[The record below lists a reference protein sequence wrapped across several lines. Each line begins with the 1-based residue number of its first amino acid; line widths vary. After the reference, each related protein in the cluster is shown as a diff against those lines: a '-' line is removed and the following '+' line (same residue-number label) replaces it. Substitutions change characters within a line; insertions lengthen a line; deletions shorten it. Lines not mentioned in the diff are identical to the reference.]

1 MIKDEV
7 IVRVVVN
14 KEERKRIVQTI
25 HDGSRKD
32 PEAIAVGGHIG
43 QDKGIGKIMERYM
56 LLCFMHIMLS
66 YIMH

>member
-7 IVRVVVN
+7 IVRIVVN

-25 HDGSRKD
+25 HAGSRKG
-32 PEAIAVGGHIG
+32 PEAIAVGDHIG
-43 QDKGIGKIMERYM
+43 QDKGIGKIMERCV
-56 LLCFMHIMLS
+56 LLCVMPIMLS